1 MAGDIA
7 YFAAKTIGMS
17 KVNGRKPCDLLTAA
31 RHNLRETQAELGSV
45 GRIDPGRSAANTIL
59 AGPTEAAQVQAL
71 AVALLAAAGLNPA
84 AMRRDHVQ
92 ALEFVFSLPPTCGV
106 DPAAYFTRC
115 LNWLTGALP
124 MPLLSA
130 VSHADE
136 VAPHL
141 HVLLLPLAD
150 GVYAGGKPVERPKLL
165 RLRESFFNVVA
176 GPAGLQRESAKL
188 RGEPKRWAVAAV
200 LARCEAMGLRAA
212 NGPLWP
218 VMLAAIERDPTAAV
232 HALQIE
238 LAAPKDRQIQTGP
251 NPIGIEGTMT
261 SSTANPI
268 GIEKE
273 GEKIQSLSCV
283 GIDLKPVPQ
292 TAPESRSGRA
302 PAMPE
307 LAHGVRA
314 QAGADAPPVREPIE
328 SVHDLWRR
336 VGIRAVT
343 LRRIGC
349 AGAVLVDKT
358 AVGSAGHAEA
368 PKSIARRD
376 DRLSVA
382 RAAQL
387 AAITR
392 QARKQ
397 PVPVLADPD
406 DDRHVDRSEAQD
418 LYAWND

>member
-31 RHNLRETQAELGSV
+31 RHNLREIQAEMGSV
-45 GRIDPGRSAANTIL
+45 GRIDSSRSAANAVL
-59 AGPTEAAQVQAL
+59 AGPVDAAQVQAL
-71 AVALLAAAGLNPA
+71 AMSLMAAAGLHPD

-92 ALEFVFSLPPTCGV
+92 ALEFVFSLPPSSRV
-106 DPAAYFTRC
+106 DRAAYFARC
-115 LNWLTGALP
+115 LAWLMGALP
-124 MPLLSA
+124 LPVLSA

-200 LARCEAMGLRAA
+200 LARCEAMGLPAA

-218 VMLAAIERDPTAAV
+218 VLMVAIERDPTAAV
-232 HALQIE
+232 RALGIE
-238 LAAPKDRQIQTGP
+238 LAAPKDRQAQAGP
-251 NPIGIEGTMT
+251 NPIGIEGDTM
-261 SSTANPI
+261 SSKANPI
-268 GIEKE
+268 GIGKQREKM
-273 GEKIQSLSCV
+273 QSLSCV
-283 GIDLKPVPQ
+283 GIDPKPTLK
-292 TAPESRSGRA
+292 TAPEFRPGRA

-307 LAHGVRA
+307 QAHADRA
-314 QAGADAPPVREPIE
+314 KADADDHPGREPLRSLNE
-328 SVHDLWRR
+328 LWQR
-336 VGIRAVT
+336 VGIRAT
-343 LRRIGC
+343 TMPRIGR
-349 AGAVLVDKT
+349 AGTLLTDQA
-358 AVGSAGHAEA
+358 A
-368 PKSIARRD
+368 ARSCD
-376 DRLSVA
+376 CLSMA

-387 AAITR
+387 DAVVWQTH
-392 QARKQ
+392 KQ
-397 PVPVLADPD
+397 PAPVLAERN
-406 DDRHVDRSEAQD
+406 DDRHVDRSEAQG
-418 LYAWND
+418 LYAWSE

>member
-1 MAGDIA
+1 MAADIA

-31 RHNLRETQAELGSV
+31 RHNLREIQAEMGSV
-45 GRIDPGRSAANTIL
+45 GRIDPGRSATNAIL
-59 AGPTEAAQVQAL
+59 AGPADAAQVQAK
-71 AVALLAAAGLNPA
+71 AASLLAAAGLNPA

-92 ALEFVFSLPPTCGV
+92 ALEFVFSLPPSSGV

-115 LNWLTGALP
+115 LAWLMEALP
-124 MPLLSA
+124 LPVLSA

-150 GVYAGGKPVERPKLL
+150 GVHVGGKPVERPRLL

-188 RGEPKRWAVAAV
+188 RGQAKRWAVTAV
-200 LARCEAMGLRAA
+200 MARCEAMGLPAA

-218 VMLAAIERDPTAAV
+218 VLVAAIERDPTAAV
-232 HALQIE
+232 RALGIE
-238 LAAPKDRQIQTGP
+238 LSAQKHRQTQAEP
-251 NPIGIEGTMT
+251 NPIGIEGTTM
-261 SSTANPI
+261 SSKANPI
-268 GIEKE
+268 GIEKR

-283 GIDLKPVPQ
+283 GIASKTTLK
-292 TAPESRSGRA
+292 TAPASRPGRA

-307 LAHGVRA
+307 PAHKDSSG
-314 QAGADAPPVREPIE
+314 AGADGIGKRNVIE
-328 SVHDLWRR
+328 SLDERWQR
-336 VGIRAVT
+336 VGIRAMA
-343 LRRIGC
+343 LPKIGR
-349 AGAVLVDKT
+349 AGALLADKT
-358 AVGSAGHAEA
+358 AAG
-368 PKSIARRD
+368 RT

-387 AAITR
+387 EAIAR
-392 QARKQ
+392 QTRKQ
-397 PVPVLADPD
+397 PAPVLADPD

-418 LYAWND
+418 LHAWND